1 MGVLNNTINKL
12 CLTQRVDALAEV
24 TFRLSEEQGNV
35 EICIHDF
42 APPLLKEPDVK
53 RLFSMSEFREC
64 HFYPDNVT
72 DVLAVMPE
80 KLDLENA
87 PETFDEPMCFVIAQM
102 RDAVLE
108 IEMDDAG
115 MEISAHCTTQEGGE
129 GILLESIVKKLKE
142 LGAVKGIDKDAIRAF
157 HDRAQKERPGISFA
171 EVIAKGK
178 PTGAGT
184 ESSFEYLVTPLQ
196 DRVLTPQK
204 REDGTL
210 DMHELGDIDSVEQG
224 DLLMRRIPAQ
234 AGENGYT
241 VRGEALVSIASDNV
255 PFDVGDGTTTSPDD
269 ANLLIATRKGIPLK
283 SKNGISVSEMLVL
296 KNVDLTTGNV
306 EYDGSVMV
314 SGNVKGGMLVKATK
328 DVIIN
333 GFVESGMVEAGGNIV
348 VQQGVIGRE
357 IDEDSDLDKDHYTSK
372 LIAKNDISA
381 RYAQSAYMEAG
392 RDIEVVSQL
401 LHCHV
406 IADHGVYVGGKGQK
420 KSKLV
425 GGIIKVGK
433 EVSSGEIGSPSNAP
447 MVLDFSHR
455 LLAITDELRA
465 VRKENIVKKELIQG
479 LRDALEELKA
489 QKPTPELI
497 RHCKKIVNTISI
509 VKEELVSINLNE
521 QSLNMTL
528 NKLRDGIRV
537 TVYGRL
543 YPGVEITVCDQGY
556 SVVEER
562 GNSVVR
568 FNDANMVF
576 E

>member
-1 MGVLNNTINKL
+1 M
-12 CLTQRVDALAEV
+12 
-24 TFRLSEEQGNV
+24 TFRLTEEQGNV

-64 HFYPDNVT
+64 HFFPDNVA

-80 KLDLENA
+80 KLDLESA
-87 PETFDEPMCFVIAQM
+87 PETFEEPMCFVIAQM
-102 RDAVLE
+102 RDALLE
-108 IEMDDAG
+108 IEMDETA
-115 MEISAHCTTQEGGE
+115 MEVSAHCTVQEGGE
-129 GILLESIVKKLKE
+129 GISLESIVRKLKE

-178 PTGAGT
+178 PTGEGT

-204 REDGTL
+204 REDGTI
-210 DMHELGDIDSVEQG
+210 DMHELGDIDSVEKG
-224 DLLMRRIPAQ
+224 DVLMRRTPSQ
-234 AGENGYT
+234 SGENGFT
-241 VRGEALVSIASDNV
+241 VRGDVLVSSAPDNV
-255 PFDVGDGTTTSPDD
+255 PFNVGDGTCTSPDD
-269 ANLLIATRKGIPLK
+269 ANLLIATRRGIPLK
-283 SKNGISVSEMLVL
+283 SNNGISVSEMLVL

-306 EYDGSVMV
+306 EYDGSIMV

-333 GFVESGMVEAGGNIV
+333 GFVESGMVDAGGNIV

-357 IDEDSDLDKDHYTSK
+357 IDEDGDLDKDHFTSQ

-392 RDIEVVSQL
+392 RDIAVVSQL

-406 IADHGVYVGGKGQK
+406 KADHGVYVGDKGQK

-425 GGIIKVGK
+425 GGIIKAGK
-433 EVSSGEIGSPSNAP
+433 EVSSGEIGSPSNAT
-447 MVLDFSHR
+447 MVLDLSHK
-455 LLAITDELRA
+455 LLAITEELRS
-465 VRKENIVKKELIQG
+465 VRKDNAVKKELIQG
-479 LRDALEELKA
+479 LREALEELKA

-509 VKEELVSINLNE
+509 VKEDLVSINLNE
-521 QSLNMTL
+521 QSLNMNL

-543 YPGVEITVCDQGY
+543 YPGVEFTLCDQSH
-556 SVVEER
+556 SVLEER

-568 FNDANMVF
+568 FNDNNMTF

>member
-1 MGVLNNTINKL
+1 M
-12 CLTQRVDALAEV
+12 

-64 HFYPDNVT
+64 HFYPDNVA
-72 DVLAVMPE
+72 DVLAIMPE
-80 KLDLENA
+80 KLDLDNA

-102 RDAVLE
+102 RDAVLDV
-108 IEMDDAG
+108 EMDESG
-115 MEISAHCTTQEGGE
+115 MEVSAHCTMQEGGE
-129 GILLESIVKKLKE
+129 GISLENIVKQLKDI
-142 LGAVKGIDKDAIRAF
+142 GVVKGIDKDAIRAF
-157 HDRAQKERPGISFA
+157 HDRAQKERPGVSFA
-171 EVIAKGK
+171 EVIAKGS
-178 PTGAGT
+178 PAGEGT
-184 ESSFEYLVTPLQ
+184 ESSFEYLVIPLQ

-210 DMHELGDIDSVEQG
+210 DMHELGDIDSVEKD

-234 AGENGYT
+234 AGANGYT
-241 VRGEALVSIASDNV
+241 VRGESLVSIAPDNV
-255 PFDVGDGTTTSPDD
+255 SFDVGDGTATSPDD
-269 ANLLIATRKGIPLK
+269 ANLLIATRKGIPLR
-283 SKNGISVSEMLVL
+283 STNGISVSEMLVL

-306 EYDGSVMV
+306 EYDGSIMV

-333 GFVESGMVEAGGNIV
+333 GFVESGLVEAGGNIV

-357 IDEDSDLDKDHYTSK
+357 IDEDSDLDKNHFTSQ

-392 RDIEVVSQL
+392 RDIAVVSQL

-406 IADHGVYVGGKGQK
+406 IADHGVYVGDKGQK

-425 GGIIKVGK
+425 GGIIKAGK

-447 MVLDFSHR
+447 MELDFSHC
-455 LLAITDELRA
+455 LLAMTAELKA
-465 VRKENIVKKELIQG
+465 VRKENVVKKELIEG
-479 LRDALEELKA
+479 LREALEELKA
-489 QKPTPELI
+489 QKPSPELI

-509 VKEELVSINLNE
+509 VKEDLVSINLNE
-521 QSLNMTL
+521 QSLNMKL
-528 NKLRDGIRV
+528 NKLRDGIKV

-543 YPGVEITVCDQGY
+543 YPGVEFTVCEKSH
-556 SVVEER
+556 SVIEER
-562 GNSVVR
+562 GNSVIR
-568 FNDANMVF
+568 FNDANMLF

>member
-1 MGVLNNTINKL
+1 M
-12 CLTQRVDALAEV
+12 AEV

-64 HFYPDNVT
+64 HFYPDNIA
-72 DVLAVMPE
+72 DVLAIMPE
-80 KLDLENA
+80 KLDMDNA
-87 PETFDEPMCFVIAQM
+87 PEAFDEPMCFVIAQM
-102 RDAVLE
+102 RDAELNV
-108 IEMDDAG
+108 EMDESG
-115 MEISAHCTTQEGGE
+115 MEVSAHCTMQEGGE
-129 GILLESIVKKLKE
+129 GISLENIVKQLKDI
-142 LGAVKGIDKDAIRAF
+142 GVVKGIDKDAIRAF
-157 HDRAQKERPGISFA
+157 HDRAKKEQPGVSFA
-171 EVIAKGK
+171 EVIAKGS
-178 PTGAGT
+178 PTGEGT
-184 ESSFEYLVTPLQ
+184 ESSFEYLVIPLQ

-210 DMHELGDIDSVEQG
+210 DMHELGDIDSVEKG

-234 AGENGYT
+234 AGANGFT
-241 VRGEALVSIASDNV
+241 VRGESLVSIAPDNV
-255 PFDVGDGTTTSPDD
+255 SFDVGDGTATSPDD
-269 ANLLIATRKGIPLK
+269 ANLLIATRKGIPLR
-283 SKNGISVSEMLVL
+283 STNGISVSEMLVL

-306 EYDGSVMV
+306 EYDGSIMV

-333 GFVESGMVEAGGNIV
+333 GFVESGLVEAGGNIV

-357 IDEDSDLDKDHYTSK
+357 IDEDSDLDKNHFTSQ

-392 RDIEVVSQL
+392 RDVAVVSQL

-406 IADHGVYVGGKGQK
+406 IADHGVYVGDKGQK

-425 GGIIKVGK
+425 GGIIKAGK

-447 MVLDFSHR
+447 MELDFSHR
-455 LLAITDELRA
+455 LLAITEELRA
-465 VRKENIVKKELIQG
+465 TRKENVVKKELIEG
-479 LRDALEELKA
+479 LREALEELKA
-489 QKPTPELI
+489 QKPSPELI

-509 VKEELVSINLNE
+509 VKEDLVSINLNE

-543 YPGVEITVCDQGY
+543 YPGVEFTVCEKSH
-556 SVVEER
+556 SVIEER
-562 GNSVVR
+562 GNSVIR